1 MDTIAGIGATLVIKG
16 ELRAEE
22 NITIA
27 GRVEGSIQAVG
38 HTVRVQHGAT
48 VQADVHATHIVI
60 GGRIIGF
67 LLAEERL
74 ELQSTANIEGEISAR
89 RLSMAEGAALVG
101 RVQMPA

>member
-1 MDTIAGIGATLVIKG
+1 MNSIAGIGATLVIKG

-27 GRVEGSIQAVG
+27 GRVEGSIEAVG
-38 HTVRVQHGAT
+38 HTVLVQPGAT

-60 GGRIIGF
+60 GGRTVGF
-67 LLAEERL
+67 LMAEERL
-74 ELQSTANIEGEISAR
+74 ELQSTAVIEGEISAR
-89 RLSMAEGAALVG
+89 RLSVADGAGIVG